1 MSSDIV
7 THRDMLRRLSAD
19 EKRALTERSDRRGL
33 VQLAGHLSLIA
44 LCLWGNVVGEGAVRW
59 TAMLGQ
65 GIGMVFL
72 FTAMHEC
79 SHSTAFRSQRLNRA
93 VGMLAGMTLLIGPK
107 WFFYFHQDHHK
118 FTQDPDRDPE
128 LDTPKP
134 SGIGGYLSY
143 LSGIPFWA
151 GNIRVILG
159 NAAGRRSDPYVPET
173 MQRVVRHEARLMMLF
188 YLMVVPALAY
198 AGWLIPYLLVPL
210 VIGAPFLRA
219 YLLAEHAG
227 CDECEGNM
235 LANTRTLLTAAPV
248 RFIAWNMPYHTE
260 HHSFPAVPFH
270 ALPRLHRVM
279 KDDIRHLE
287 TGYIGFHR
295 RFARELSRKLS
306 RTLPGGA

>member
-79 SHSTAFRSQRLNRA
+79 SHSTAFRSQWLNRA

-151 GNIRVILG
+151 GNMRVILG

-173 MQRVVRHEARLMMLF
+173 MQRVVRHEACLMMLF

-306 RTLPGGA
+306 RTLAGGA